1 MVKIYKEQD
10 TIYMEDNGDIVD
22 LTNHIMVD
30 KKTGRDVIKLPENSA
45 NRQWIMVDKVTEEG
59 VELNYK
65 ETRTIGPRGSKKD
78 WREYLTEDERFELD
92 QYEEGIARL
101 KAIADEN
108 RRAEKETPMTAEEK
122 LRAKIAK
129 LQAQLDTL
137 NKEEV
142 DE

>member
-22 LTNHIMVD
+22 LNEHITVD

-45 NRQWIMVDKVTEEG
+45 NRQWIMVDKITEEG
-59 VELNYK
+59 IELAYK
-65 ETRTIGPRGSKKD
+65 ETRTIGARLPGVDKKPYI
-78 WREYLTEDERFELD
+78 EYLTDEELAE
-92 QYEEGIARL
+92 YNRLIEVAKAR
-101 KAIADEN
+101 KAE
-108 RRAEKETPMTAEEK
+108 AEKRTPMTAEEK

-129 LQAQLDTL
+129 LQAMIDAL
-137 NKEEV
+137 NTEEV